1 MSNVFTRTISGVIFL
16 LIVTGALLSGAYYTL
31 GLFSIMT
38 GIMSWEYLRIT
49 LPGKISL
56 PGILSVSASIL
67 IYAIP
72 FLISHLELSYKLLF
86 IIVIPIAAIYI
97 SLLYTKKSQTV
108 EYRYHPFLL
117 APLLYIALPFSLT
130 TAILFRTAGQF
141 NPGLLLSLLII
152 TWVSDVGAYVAG
164 ISFGQKNGHKLFPS
178 ISPKKS
184 WEGFAGGLLLAIVSA
199 FVLTHFNLI
208 NSGLTHSI
216 IISVIVNI
224 GGVLGDLVES
234 QLKREF
240 VVKDS
245 GTIMPGHGGLLDRF
259 DGTLISFPLAISYIL
274 IFNIT

>member
-1 MSNVFTRTISGVIFL
+1 MSNAFIRSVSGVVFL
-16 LIVTGALLSGAYYTL
+16 LIVIGALFAGAYYTL
-31 GLFSIMT
+31 ILFSIMT
-38 GIMSWEYLRIT
+38 GIMAWEYLRMT
-49 LPGKISL
+49 QPGKISF
-56 PGILSVSASIL
+56 PGILSISSSIL

-72 FLISHLELSYKLLF
+72 FLTLQLELTHKWLVL
-86 IIVIPIAAIYI
+86 IVIPVVAIYI
-97 SLLYTKKSQTV
+97 SLLYTKKNQTK
-108 EYRYHPFLL
+108 EYRNHPYLFV
-117 APLLYIALPFSLT
+117 PLIYIAIPLSLT
-130 TAILFRTAGQF
+130 SAILFRTAGQY
-141 NPGLLLSLLII
+141 NSALLLSLLII

-199 FVLTHFNLI
+199 FAISHFNLI
-208 NSGLTHSI
+208 SSGLIHSI

-240 VVKDS
+240 GVKDS